1 MRKRDQAVD
10 RHYANH
16 IIVREG
22 ELVCNGKIQSIWN
35 TVISK
40 GKINNFPSNANITS
54 KSDLDI
60 KHAKINIWKREI
72 RPDHNVKSYFN
83 EKQRK
88 TNNFLD
94 TGK

>member
-1 MRKRDQAVD
+1 MEEEEKSTIFRQMLSHMRK
-10 RHYANH
+10 
-16 IIVREG
+16 
-22 ELVCNGKIQSIWN
+22 
-35 TVISK
+35 
-40 GKINNFPSNANITS
+40 
-54 KSDLDI
+54 SDHDI

>member
-1 MRKRDQAVD
+1 MRKRE
-10 RHYANH
+10 H
-16 IIVREG
+16 
-22 ELVCNGKIQSIWN
+22 
-35 TVISK
+35 
-40 GKINNFPSNANITS
+40 
-54 KSDLDI
+54 DI

-72 RPDHNVKSYFN
+72 RPDHNVKSYLMKERRQRECLKSYDN

>member
-1 MRKRDQAVD
+1 MRK
-10 RHYANH
+10 
-16 IIVREG
+16 
-22 ELVCNGKIQSIWN
+22 
-35 TVISK
+35 
-40 GKINNFPSNANITS
+40 
-54 KSDLDI
+54 SDHDI